1 MKEGSHLSAPQ
12 RAQEVICVMR
22 ARDLTD
28 IEPRKGCG
36 RGYFREGVSMVTL
49 PLLAMVWR
57 GPDPK
62 KAFINVLQP
71 MD

>member
-1 MKEGSHLSAPQ
+1 
-12 RAQEVICVMR
+12 MR